1 MPGKVNPVIPEVV
14 NQVAF
19 EVIGNDVAITMAA
32 EAGQLQL
39 NAFEPIILHSLSESI
54 THLQSACLTL
64 AERCVG
70 GITAN
75 TERLRATV
83 ENSIGLVTALNPH
96 IGYTAATDI
105 AKEALVTGR
114 GVAELVLEKGLLPA
128 ERLTDLLRPEV
139 LAGSRATS
147 AI

>member
-1 MPGKVNPVIPEVV
+1 
-14 NQVAF
+14 
-19 EVIGNDVAITMAA
+19 IGNDVAITMAA

-54 THLQSACLTL
+54 THLRNACVTL
-64 AERCVG
+64 AERCVV

-75 TERLRATV
+75 TEALRRTV

-96 IGYTAATDI
+96 IGYEAATDI
-105 AKEALVTGR
+105 AKEALSSGR

-128 ERLTDLLRPEV
+128 EALADLLRPEV
-139 LAGSRATS
+139 VAGSGQAL
-147 AI
+147 A

>member
-1 MPGKVNPVIPEVV
+1 
-14 NQVAF
+14 
-19 EVIGNDVAITMAA
+19 VIGNDVAITMAA

-39 NAFEPIILHSLSESI
+39 NAFEPIILHSLSKSI
-54 THLQSACLTL
+54 THLQSACRTL
-64 AERCVG
+64 AERCVS

-105 AKEALVTGR
+105 AKEALATGR

-128 ERLTDLLRPEV
+128 GRLAELLRPEIV
-139 LAGSRATS
+139 AGSGAP
-147 AI
+147 AA